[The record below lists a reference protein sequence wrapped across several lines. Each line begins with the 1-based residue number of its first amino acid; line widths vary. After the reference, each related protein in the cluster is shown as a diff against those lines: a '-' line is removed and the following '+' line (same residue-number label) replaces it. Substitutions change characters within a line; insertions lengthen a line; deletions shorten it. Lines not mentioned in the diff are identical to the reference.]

1 MPENVVMT
9 DQWQDVVAAA
19 NLSAS
24 DERTLVARDNPVE
37 IYPDPAGAAVPAG
50 ARGDALYPGT
60 SRRVADRPLFTVDAG
75 ATLWA
80 RRLHADA
87 DATLVLTET

>member
-1 MPENVVMT
+1 MPENVLMT

-19 NLSAS
+19 NLA
-24 DERTLVARDNPVE
+24 DGAERTLVTRDNPVE

-50 ARGDALYPGT
+50 ARGDVLYPGNA
-60 SRRVADRPLFTVDAG
+60 RRVADRPLFTVDASG
-75 ATLWA
+75 RLWA
-80 RRLHADA
+80 RRLQG